1 MLWQVKKDR
10 PLPCIPVMPLAGE
23 LFLLSFHCLPFQ
35 NAHGLGFDILLSEA
49 AAQCIELGNNS
60 TCVPSLIIAIGSYVF
75 TSGLPEA
82 ENCNSVAVMLTS
94 SNSMPAESSARSK

>member
-35 NAHGLGFDILLSEA
+35 NAHGLGFDILFSEA
-49 AAQCIELGNNS
+49 AAQGVEFGNN
-60 TCVPSLIIAIGSYVF
+60 PGLAILFLIQALDRLFHLISAVDLPFVF
-75 TSGLPEA
+75 AL
-82 ENCNSVAVMLTS
+82 
-94 SNSMPAESSARSK
+94 

>member
-35 NAHGLGFDILLSEA
+35 NAHGLGFDILFSEA
-49 AAQCIELGNNS
+49 AAQCVELGNNPPM
-60 TCVPSLIIAIGSYVF
+60 VL
-75 TSGLPEA
+75 
-82 ENCNSVAVMLTS
+82 
-94 SNSMPAESSARSK
+94 R